1 MTETREHSGE
11 EERPIRRARIG
22 LIAVALAIGVV
33 VAAVVLRWSGAR
45 GSAVPIPVRPG
56 ALAGWNVLL
65 VSLDTLRADHVGC
78 YGYASA
84 ATPTL
89 DALAAGGVRCDQAI
103 APVPL
108 TLPSHATLLTGLNPH
123 HHGARTN
130 GMFRL
135 DDDVTTLAELLKT
148 RGYHTGAVIS
158 AYVLDRR
165 YGLAQGFDDYADD
178 LTEGNRSSTFGY
190 RERIAAKANESAI
203 RWLRKHHGE
212 PFLMWLHYFDPH
224 APYTPPEPYQ
234 ARFPN
239 QPYDGEIA
247 YVDEQLGHVL
257 AVLDELEVRDRT
269 LVVAVSDHGES
280 LGEHG
285 EWTHGIMIYDATM
298 RVPVIWNAPGAL
310 PAGLVVAG
318 QIGLIDVMPTILDLL
333 GEEIPPGLDG
343 VSLLRA
349 DTIASAAPG
358 TRELYIEN
366 ISTKLQYG
374 WAPLMGIRRNDL
386 KFIFAPKPEL
396 YDLQADP
403 NELSNLFADRH
414 EQAGQLYERL
424 RGMIGGDPET
434 SATVAGNLPMD
445 AASREKLRSLGYVF
459 KDEDTSTTQRV
470 AHDPKDMMADWLTLQ
485 RAEKLADAGRHAEC
499 VAVLEPLVR
508 AKPQNARCWE
518 VIGGSYQ
525 ALGKGQQALAAYR
538 REVQLTRRK
547 VEAVARLAS
556 ALLGAGKIDE
566 ANAELTRAVADDPGS
581 PQALF
586 GLASVRMRQG
596 HLDEAVALYER
607 SIQVGR
613 GSFAGTANFNIGS
626 IHYAAGRLDQAR
638 QAFERSLAADPGY
651 ARPARALAELLRRNG
666 QTQQAIALL
675 RRTLARR
682 VDAEALVALGDLLA
696 KTKQIEAAID
706 AMNRAL
712 ELQPNLF
719 NAHHQLGI
727 VLQQIGRREEA
738 ARSLEQAVRINPSD
752 PKARLNLGIALAGLE
767 RFAQA
772 ETHLR
777 KAVKLVPKSAATH
790 YNLGVLLARQDKLPE
805 AAECFRRTVGV
816 DPRHAGAH
824 NALGQVLGELR
835 RPAEAVRHFRR
846 ALEINP
852 KLTSARQNLERCTT
866 QLTTTQSRPAPSKP
880 VRRGTSPTGVR

>member
-1 MTETREHSGE
+1 MASTREQTGE
-11 EERPIRRARIG
+11 EERPIRRGWIA
-22 LIAVALAIGVV
+22 LVAVALAIGIV
-33 VAAVVLRWSGAR
+33 VAAVVLRR
-45 GSAVPIPVRPG
+45 DDTTVPIPVRPG

-65 VSLDTLRADHVGC
+65 VSLDTVRADHVGC
-78 YGYASA
+78 YGYARA

-89 DALAAGGVRCDQAI
+89 DALAAGGVRCDQAV

-108 TLPSHATLLTGLNPH
+108 TLPSHATLLTGLYPH

-135 DDDVTTLAELLKT
+135 DDDVTTLAELLKR

-178 LTEGNRSSTFGY
+178 LTEGNRSTKFGY

-203 RWLRKHHGE
+203 RWLREHHGD

-224 APYTPPEPYQ
+224 APYTPPEPHRG
-234 ARFPN
+234 RFPD

-247 YVDEQLGHVL
+247 YVDEQLGRVL
-257 AVLDELEVRDRT
+257 AVLDELNVRDRT

-310 PAGLVVAG
+310 PAGHVVAG
-318 QIGLIDVMPTILDLL
+318 QVGLIDVMPTILDLL
-333 GEEIPPGLDG
+333 GEEVPPGLDG
-343 VSLLRA
+343 VSLLRTDA
-349 DTIASAAPG
+349 TASSEVG

-366 ISTKLQYG
+366 MATKLQYG
-374 WAPLMGIRRNDL
+374 WAPLMGVRRADL

-396 YDLQADP
+396 YDLRADP
-403 NELSNLFADRH
+403 NELNNLFANRR

-424 RGMIGGDPET
+424 RGMVGGDPEM
-434 SATVAGNLPMD
+434 SAAVAGNLPMD

-459 KDEDTSTTQRV
+459 KDEDTSTTRRA

-485 RAEKLADAGRHAEC
+485 RAEKLADAGKHAEC
-499 VAVLEPLVR
+499 VATLEPLLR
-508 AKPQNARCWE
+508 ARPENARCWQ
-518 VIGGSYQ
+518 VIGTSYQ
-525 ALGKGQQALAAYR
+525 ALGKGEQALAAYR
-538 REVQLTRRK
+538 REVKLTHRK

-556 ALLGAGKIDE
+556 ALLGAGKVDE
-566 ANAELTRAVADDPGS
+566 ADAELTRAVADDPQS

-596 HLDEAVALYER
+596 RQDEAVALYER
-607 SIQVGR
+607 SIKVGR
-613 GSFAGTANFNIGS
+613 GSFAATANFNIGAM
-626 IHYAAGRLDQAR
+626 HYAAGRLAPAR

-651 ARPARALAELLRRNG
+651 ARPARALAELLRRDG
-666 QTQQAIALL
+666 QTQQAIELL
-675 RRTLARR
+675 RRTLSRR
-682 VDAEALVALGDLLA
+682 ADAEALVALGDLLA
-696 KTKQIEAAID
+696 KAKQVAPAID

-712 ELQPNLF
+712 ELQPDLF

-727 VLQQIGRREEA
+727 ILQQIGKRED
-738 ARSLEQAVRINPSD
+738 AVRHLKDAVRLNPSD
-752 PKARLNLGIALAGLE
+752 AEAHLHLGIVLAGLE
-767 RFAQA
+767 RFAQS

-777 KAVKLVPKSAATH
+777 EAVKLTPKSAAAH
-790 YNLGVLLARQDKLPE
+790 YNLGVLLAKRDRLAD
-805 AAECFRRTVGV
+805 AAACFRHAVGA

-824 NALGQVLGELR
+824 SALGQVLQEQGR
-835 RPAEAVRHFRR
+835 TAEAVPHFKH

-852 KLTSARQNLERCTT
+852 KLASARENLERCTT
-866 QLTTTQSRPAPSKP
+866 QLTTTQSRPASSKP
-880 VRRGTSPTGVR
+880 VR